1 MAALS
6 NYLENKLIDHIF
18 QGTAYTGP
26 ATLYI
31 ALFTAVTDGEAGTVT
46 EVSGG
51 SYARVSVTASLSN
64 WADASL
70 GSNGTTTNVN
80 AITFP
85 TATADWGTVTHF
97 GIYDASTAGNLL
109 VYAALTTSRSITN
122 GSTASFATAA
132 LTVQLDN

>member
-1 MAALS
+1 MAALT

-18 QGTAYTGP
+18 QNTAFTGP
-26 ATLYI
+26 TTLYV

-51 SYARVSVTASLSN
+51 SYARVGVTASLSN
-64 WADASL
+64 WADAT
-70 GSNGTTTNVN
+70 GNNGTTSNVN
-80 AITFP
+80 VITFP
-85 TATADWGTVTHF
+85 TASADWGTVTHF

-109 VYAALTTSRSITN
+109 IYAALTTSRSITN
-122 GSTASFATAA
+122 GSTASFAASS